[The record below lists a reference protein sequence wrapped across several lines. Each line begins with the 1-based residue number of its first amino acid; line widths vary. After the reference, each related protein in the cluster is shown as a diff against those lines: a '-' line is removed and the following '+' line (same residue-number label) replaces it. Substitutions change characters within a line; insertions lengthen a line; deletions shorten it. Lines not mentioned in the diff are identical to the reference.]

1 MRRLLRCLL
10 FVLLVLFVLV
20 TSGLLL
26 ADHLTPQSMG
36 QPGHALPV
44 QPAQTAIDR
53 ALALDEPIGHDIAD
67 FDAERALLADY
78 ENAEVKAAIAAA

>member
-10 FVLLVLFVLV
+10 FVLLALFVLV
-20 TSGLLL
+20 ASGLLL

-53 ALALDEPIGHDIAD
+53 MLAPE
-67 FDAERALLADY
+67 LARRPA
-78 ENAEVKAAIAAA
+78 NPASASSPPAWTPLPCAR